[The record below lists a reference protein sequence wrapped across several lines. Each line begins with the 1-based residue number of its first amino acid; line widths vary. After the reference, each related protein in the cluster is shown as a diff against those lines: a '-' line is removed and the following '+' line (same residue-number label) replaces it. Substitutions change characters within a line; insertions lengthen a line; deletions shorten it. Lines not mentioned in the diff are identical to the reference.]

1 MLTTEPVTAAQLRAA
16 LPGDADPADA
26 EVMVVAPAVHESALR
41 FWLSDADEAI
51 ERADAVRLESL
62 ERLGEAGVAASADTG
77 ESDPESAIEDALATF
92 AADRIL
98 VLTHPEDER
107 RYREAIDPET
117 LRARFG
123 IPVTQAVARS

>member
-16 LPGDADPADA
+16 LPGDADPAEA
-26 EVMVVAPAVHESALR
+26 EVMVVAPAVHESAIR

-51 ERADAVRLESL
+51 ARADAVRRASL
-62 ERLGEAGVAASADTG
+62 ERLGGAGVAASADTG
-77 ESDPESAIEDALATF
+77 ESDPERAIEDALATF

-98 VLTHPEDER
+98 VLTHPEGER
-107 RYREAIDPET
+107 RYREAIDPEL

-123 IPVTQAVARS
+123 VPVTQAVAHP